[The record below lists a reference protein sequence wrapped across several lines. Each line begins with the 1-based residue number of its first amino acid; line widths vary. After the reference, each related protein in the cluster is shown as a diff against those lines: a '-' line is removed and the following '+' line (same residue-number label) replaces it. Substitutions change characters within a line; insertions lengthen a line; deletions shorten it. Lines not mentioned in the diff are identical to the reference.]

1 MDKWDIFEK
10 ITDAEKE
17 ELSDH
22 LYHFHD
28 EYENNFCDYFD
39 YTKENEELEDFMFF
53 YKGLYELI
61 DKLLERSLED

>member
-39 YTKENEELEDFMFF
+39 YSFSEVFQHEFLVLSPNTGNP
-53 YKGLYELI
+53 YRQLYTPN
-61 DKLLERSLED
+61 